1 MTRKSDCNI
10 LQSSTKVCAKNIKN
24 PNKLAI
30 TLKDIA
36 EKTNCSV
43 STVSRVLNNKSKQY
57 RIAEETEKLILE
69 TAHNLNYRP
78 NELARGLRLKR
89 SHTIGLVVPDISNP
103 FFAYVSHLIQRHAYE
118 AGYSLILCNTD
129 EDIDLEIEQIELLK
143 RKGVDGYI
151 ILPVGTKK
159 DHIYELLTLNK
170 PFVLLDRIFDDI
182 KTNAVVVDNYKGAYQ
197 AVKHLID
204 NGHTRIAII
213 QGLQN
218 TSTNNA
224 RVSGY
229 INALKDHQIPL
240 DEKLIVGNDFRKENG
255 YIETKLLLRLEEP
268 PTAIFTTSDLITL
281 GTLQAIS
288 EENKTIPKDVSLV
301 AFDEIDYAP
310 FLVAPLTS
318 VRQPRDLMG
327 QVAVKLLIDD
337 IKSRGT
343 NKKERLVLDP
353 KLILRKSVYN
363 LRSNESEFSAVYSG
377 Y

>member
-1 MTRKSDCNI
+1 MLK
-10 LQSSTKVCAKNIKN
+10 LQKN
-24 PNKLAI
+24 PQKLAI

-43 STVSRVLNNKSKQY
+43 STVSRVLNNKSKEF
-57 RIAEETEKLILE
+57 RISEETERLILE
-69 TAHNLNYRP
+69 TARLLNYRP

-129 EDIDLEIEQIELLK
+129 EDIELEIQQIELLR

-159 DHIYELLTLNK
+159 EHIHELLSQNK
-170 PFVLLDRIFDDI
+170 PLVLLDRIFHDI
-182 KTNAVVVDNYKGAYQ
+182 NTNAVVVDNRKGAYQ

-204 NGHTRIAII
+204 NGHQRIAII
-213 QGLQN
+213 QGLRN

-224 RVSGY
+224 RLAGY
-229 INALKDHQIPL
+229 LDAMKDNSIAV
-240 DEKLIVGNDFRKENG
+240 DERLIVGNDFRKENG
-255 YIETKLLLRLEEP
+255 YIETKLLLKLEIP

-281 GTLQAIS
+281 GTLQAIA
-288 EENKTIPKDVSLV
+288 EEGKSIPKDVSIV
-301 AFDEIDYAP
+301 AFDDIDYAP

-327 QVAVKLLIDD
+327 QIAVKLLIND
-337 IKSRGT
+337 IQSKGL
-343 NKKERLVLDP
+343 NKKEKLVLEP
-353 KLILRKSVYN
+353 KLILRKSVLN
-363 LRSNESEFSAVYSG
+363 LDSHKEEFSAVYSG